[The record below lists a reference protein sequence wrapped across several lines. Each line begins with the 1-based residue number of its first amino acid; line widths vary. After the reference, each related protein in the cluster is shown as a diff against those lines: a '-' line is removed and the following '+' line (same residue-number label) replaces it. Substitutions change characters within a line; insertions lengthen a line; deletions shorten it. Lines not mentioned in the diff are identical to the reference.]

1 MFLFDFNLL
10 RLNIFVYLIKKLT
23 EFTFKKELNLHIQ
36 MLIFLKRTQDFGEGG
51 YQALTI
57 LQLY

>member
-1 MFLFDFNLL
+1 MFLFDFNLM
-10 RLNIFVYLIKKLT
+10 RLNIFVHFRILST
-23 EFTFKKELNLHIQ
+23 ELNLHIQ
-36 MLIFLKRTQDFGEGG
+36 MLIFLKRTQEFGEGG